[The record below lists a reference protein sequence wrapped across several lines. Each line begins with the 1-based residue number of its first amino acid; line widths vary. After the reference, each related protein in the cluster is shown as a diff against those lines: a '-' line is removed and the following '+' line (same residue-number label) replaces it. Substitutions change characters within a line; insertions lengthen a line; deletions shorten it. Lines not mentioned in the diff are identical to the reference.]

1 MDTETEQM
9 LVWVNTEIK
18 TFEQTLVN
26 VQAHLNDL
34 HQLRGELLNSTA
46 EHSGETSH

>member
-26 VQAHLNDL
+26 VQAHLKDL
-34 HQLRGELLNSTA
+34 YQLRGELLNSTA
-46 EHSGETSH
+46 EHNGETLN